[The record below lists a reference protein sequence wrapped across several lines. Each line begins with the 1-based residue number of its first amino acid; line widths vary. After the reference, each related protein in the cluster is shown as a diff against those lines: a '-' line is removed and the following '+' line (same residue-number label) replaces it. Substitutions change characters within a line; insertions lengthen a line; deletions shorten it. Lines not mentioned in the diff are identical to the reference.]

1 MPPEVQETEFT
12 PSPETERA
20 FRDALGRFATGITV
34 VTTQSPQGPLGITA
48 NSFASV
54 SLHPPLV
61 LWSPAKASR
70 RFAAFDGAQRFAIH
84 ILGQHQTAICQQFS
98 REGHNFDGLDW
109 ELGADGVPL
118 INGCLA
124 RFDCRLEAQ
133 HDGGD
138 HVIVV
143 GRVLACTDR
152 PGAPL
157 LFSAGKYGHFTA
169 AD

>member
-1 MPPEVQETEFT
+1 MPATEFT

-34 VTTQSPQGPLGITA
+34 VTTQAPQGPMGITA

-54 SLHPPLV
+54 SLDPPLV
-61 LWSPAKASR
+61 LWSPAKTSR
-70 RFAAFDGAQRFAIH
+70 RFAEFQAAQRFAIH
-84 ILGQHQTAICQQFS
+84 VLAEDQTSLCQQFS
-98 REGHNFDGLDW
+98 REGLNFDGLDW
-109 ELGADGVPL
+109 APNADGVPL
-118 INGCLA
+118 IEGCLA

-138 HVIVV
+138 HVIVI
-143 GRVLACTDR
+143 GRVVACTER

-157 LFSAGKYGHFTA
+157 IFSAGEYGRFTA